1 MEISRLTLVTTAR
14 HARHRT
20 AFSVWPAGWSADRLS
35 DWPGRSGGL
44 SLKNSDGSGHAF
56 GLAIVVNN
64 GVHHIRNR
72 VALGLDINPELTVRD
87 RF

>member
-1 MEISRLTLVTTAR
+1 MAISRFTLVTTAR
-14 HARHRT
+14 QARHRT
-20 AFSVWPAGWSADRLS
+20 AFSVSPAGWSAARLS
-35 DWPGRSGGL
+35 DRPARSGDL